1 MSNTLLDSHLASPKV
16 VDHWHMLSTVALILL
31 QWALLLGVNKHSKSL
46 ALTKAHSHY
55 RIQFQNFYQKCNFT
69 AWLWVRHWAQSQ
81 INIIDLPS
89 KVSFM
94 PGSLCRDCERILK
107 HQVQPLSMFGVW
119 NLSQGNWTWHVI
131 TLPGPQWLRILI
143 LRVSYSIKDGSSW
156 QISSPSLSNWAQ
168 YAHHHRWSSLA
179 WICNHGQVFW
189 QGSLGISLW
198 HQPTTTMAMVNN
210 YFVILLMVH
219 TYNIHPEGRPQ
230 KRVI

>member
-31 QWALLLGVNKHSKSL
+31 QWALLLGVNKHSESL

-81 INIIDLPS
+81 INMIDLPS

-107 HQVQPLSMFGVW
+107 HQVQPQSMFGVW

-131 TLPGPQWLRILI
+131 TLPGPQWLRISI

-156 QISSPSLSNWAQ
+156 QISSPSLL
-168 YAHHHRWSSLA
+168 SSVCPPPWVIFACMNMQPRSGFPTRLSWNIIVA
-179 WICNHGQVFW
+179 PTNYNHGHGEQLFCYIID
-189 QGSLGISLW
+189 GLYL
-198 HQPTTTMAMVNN
+198 
-210 YFVILLMVH
+210 
-219 TYNIHPEGRPQ
+219 
-230 KRVI
+230 